1 MKKLLLS
8 KLFVLFAL
16 LFTGVGIAWADT
28 ESTILTLD
36 FSSTAA
42 ASGTTSLTTTTAETL
57 LNSAA
62 GLESGITCS
71 AINTVYNGKGQGGG
85 SIPQECLKVGKA
97 SGAGSIT
104 FTIPSTYD
112 KVNKVEITGYG
123 WKNTSSISI
132 NSGTAQT
139 YSTAQ
144 TEDTKTFELSTASRE
159 IAIAVTSSAVCI
171 TEIKL
176 IKVTSSGTPSCA
188 TPTFSPA
195 AGTYNGTQNVTISTT
210 TADATIYYTT
220 DGTAPT
226 TSSSVYSSALSI
238 SENTTLKAIA
248 TASGYDNSSVAT
260 AAYTIVTIEHAGTE
274 ADPYTV
280 ADARNAIDANTGITG
295 VYATGIVSRIYSSSV
310 NSNGQISYYISEDGQ
325 TTSPELEAYNGL
337 NIGGA
342 QFTSLDDIQVGDEV
356 IIYGNLKK
364 YNTTYEFDA
373 NNQLV
378 SLNRPTSGST
388 TLYIKADYAPYVYTW
403 EDGSSPAN
411 EYTGSWPGVEV
422 TETETLYGTE
432 WYKVTVPADAFNLI
446 MHNNM
451 GGDANQTATI
461 AVTGDTYFFTNCAS
475 PALGANQYMVVDPT
489 AEPVSAANVSVTE
502 GETVN
507 ADVTNAN
514 GLTLTYASGDTSVA
528 TVDASTGV
536 VTGVSVGTA
545 TITVSWNAQGTV
557 GGTGYLAGSVTFN
570 AAVSSSLPTTDLV
583 FDFEDEEAHRTSGNN
598 DYNANTYE
606 ENGTTISLTYA
617 DAVTTGTKLNG
628 DANVLG
634 RVAKNTTNSPVVLI
648 GPIANSN
655 YQIVGISYL
664 TKGVAAMSMNVEWS
678 SDNATWTSIQ
688 SLEAM
693 PTSATTKEISGLN
706 ITDAQVYLRFTVSV
720 ESSTSSARDF
730 QLDDVTLTRVATGS
744 VNVTATSNNT
754 AWGTVS
760 VDGNIITA
768 TPAEGYRVAEGT
780 TGYSVVS
787 GTATVSHTGYSN
799 TLSVNASTDC
809 EIQVIFEAIPTYEV
823 TITAPENGTLVVKN
837 GDAIVASGD
846 SFAEGTVLTIIATP
860 AEGYNLQ
867 HWQAN
872 DGTSHSYT
880 TATTWT
886 MTANAVTFSAT
897 FVAKVYHTATFSVN
911 GATTSVEVEE
921 GQSITFPADP
931 SDINGKS
938 FRGWYTNHYTSADT
952 APEYVVTATETMD
965 NSDKTYYAVFSNATG
980 GSGSADV
987 TDVLDNENTINQTT
1001 STYTEWTTSGLNAD
1015 YAGQSAG
1022 GNGAIQLRSSGS
1034 NNGVVSTTS
1043 AGRVKS
1049 VTVTWNANCSNDRTV
1064 DVYGSNSAYEAPSDL
1079 YDSSKQGTMLGSV
1092 TYYTEGNGTTTTV
1105 VTVSGDYEYVGLRS
1119 HNGALYL
1126 DDITIVWATGT
1137 PAEYTNFCTEIPVD
1151 YTMNAAGMA
1160 TFVLENDIDAYET
1173 AQQNSGLKIY
1183 KVDAFTEDEVSMLEL
1198 GQNDEGTNGS
1208 ERYIPA
1214 GTPVVIEGTANT
1226 DYNLI
1231 VATATAQT
1239 VADNILKAGED
1250 AYPSGVGPFYILQK
1264 PAANNVVGFYKLSD
1278 GRTVPANR
1286 AYLDAADRVTTLPSH
1301 VGRKILFIEGSSL
1314 TGIDAIENGVN
1325 GDSNNTAVYDLSG
1338 RRVNGKLSKGI
1349 YVVNGKKFIVK

>member
-1 MKKLLLS
+1 MKKHLRYYFCLLLLAVAGLAKAQVEFGPSDFSAATGAATSAS
-8 KLFVLFAL
+8 KGGVSIAITSGTITSTQIRIFKGQTIT
-16 LFTGVGIAWADT
+16 FT
-28 ESTILTLD
+28 
-36 FSSTAA
+36 SSTAIEKIEFTCTA
-42 ASGTTSLTTTTAETL
+42 NGTSQYGPGCFASPEVGSYSYSNKVGTWEGSATEVAFKASTNQVRATAIVVTLASAGGKKTANPTISATTTDTNNLLTVSMPTDFDGTLTLTSDNTDVAVVSGANVQGIASGTA
-57 LNSAA
+57 N
-62 GLESGITCS
+62 I
-71 AINTVYNGKGQGGG
+71 
-85 SIPQECLKVGKA
+85 
-97 SGAGSIT
+97 
-104 FTIPSTYD
+104 
-112 KVNKVEITGYG
+112 
-123 WKNTSSISI
+123 
-132 NSGTAQT
+132 
-139 YSTAQ
+139 
-144 TEDTKTFELSTASRE
+144 TASWDE
-159 IAIAVTSSAVCI
+159 T
-171 TEIKL
+171 T
-176 IKVTSSGTPSCA
+176 
-188 TPTFSPA
+188 
-195 AGTYNGTQNVTISTT
+195 TYNGGSKVF
-210 TADATIYYTT
+210 
-220 DGTAPT
+220 
-226 TSSSVYSSALSI
+226 
-238 SENTTLKAIA
+238 AI
-248 TASGYDNSSVAT
+248 TVVK
-260 AAYTIVTIEHAGTE
+260 IVHAGTE

-280 ADARNAIDANTGITG
+280 ADAINAIDANTGITG
-295 VYATGIVSRIYSSSV
+295 VYAQGIVSEIVTAY
-310 NSNGQISYYISEDGQ
+310 NSQYGNISYNISADGSTTSAQLQAYRGKSYNGANFTSED
-325 TTSPELEAYNGL
+325 
-337 NIGGA
+337 
-342 QFTSLDDIQVGDEV
+342 DIKVGDEV
-356 IIYGNLKK
+356 VVYGNLKK
-364 YNTTYEFDA
+364 YNSTYEFDA
-373 NNQLV
+373 DNQLV

-403 EDGSSPAN
+403 EEGSDPVN
-411 EYTGSWPGVEV
+411 VYTGSWPGVNV
-422 TETETLYGTE
+422 TETETLHGET

-461 AVTGDTYFFTNCAS
+461 AVTGDTYFFTNSAS

-514 GLTLTYASGDTSVA
+514 GLTLTYASGDTSIA

-570 AAVSSSLPTTDLV
+570 ATVSSSAPTTDLV
-583 FDFEDEEAHRTSGNN
+583 FDFEDEGAHRASGSNSYTEN
-598 DYNANTYE
+598 EYV

-617 DAVTTGTKLNG
+617 DAVTSGSPLNG
-628 DANVLG
+628 SANVLG

-678 SDNATWTSIQ
+678 SDNSTWTSIQ

-720 ESSTSSARDF
+720 ASSTTGNRDF

-744 VNVTATSNNT
+744 VNVTATSNN
-754 AWGTVS
+754 AGWGTVS

-768 TPAEGYRVAEGT
+768 TPAEGYRVAEGDS
-780 TGYSVVS
+780 GYSVVS

-799 TLSVNASTDC
+799 TLSVNATTDC

-846 SFAEGTVLTIIATP
+846 SFAEGTVLTIVATP

-867 HWQAN
+867 NWQAN

-886 MTANAVTFSAT
+886 MTASAVTFSAT
-897 FVAKVYHTATFSVN
+897 FVAKVYHTVNFSVN
-911 GATTSVEVEE
+911 GAITSVEVEE

-931 SDINGKS
+931 ADINGKS
-938 FRGWYTNHYTSADT
+938 FRGWYTDHYTSADT
-952 APEYVVTATETMD
+952 APEYVVTAIETMG

-980 GSGSADV
+980 GSGTADV
-987 TDVLDNENTINQTT
+987 TDVLNNGNTINETTT
-1001 STYTEWTTSGLNAD
+1001 SYKEWTTSGLNAA

-1022 GNGAIQLRSSGS
+1022 GNGAIQLRSNNNNSGI
-1034 NNGVVSTTS
+1034 VATTS

-1049 VTVTWNANCSNDRTV
+1049 VTVTWNENCSNGRTV

-1119 HNGALYL
+1119 HSGALYL
-1126 DDITIVWATGT
+1126 DEVSIVWATGSA
-1137 PAEYTNFCTEIPVD
+1137 AEYTNFCTEIPVE

-1160 TFVLENDIDAYET
+1160 TFVFENNIDAYQT

-1183 KVDAFTEDEVSMLEL
+1183 KVDAFTATEVSMIEL
-1198 GQNDEGTNGS
+1198 GQNEEGTGDS

-1214 GTPVVIEGTANT
+1214 GTPVVMEGAANT

-1231 VATATAQT
+1231 VAAAAAQT
-1239 VADNILKAGED
+1239 VADNILKAGEN

-1264 PAANNVVGFYKLSD
+1264 PAGLEVGFYRLTD
-1278 GRTVPANR
+1278 GREVPSNR
-1286 AYLDAADRVTTLPSH
+1286 AYLDSADKVETLPSH
-1301 VGRKILFIEGSSL
+1301 VGRKILFIETGEL
-1314 TGIDAIENGVN
+1314 TGIDGIETE
-1325 GDSNNTAVYDLSG
+1325 NNAVL
-1338 RRVNGKLSKGI
+1338 NGKWYNLQGVEVKNPQKGI
-1349 YVVNGKKFIVK
+1349 YVHNGRKVVIK